1 MGKDSTILKRRQVL
15 AAKMNEPKDF
25 MARNLQI
32 FLVVG
37 WIIYPIAMVYSAITE
52 GGHLFSR
59 FSETMGSPIIAAIV
73 TLLLVVMIEVGVI
86 MFGRS
91 TVDDLV
97 EGVAAEDASFQ
108 RMFVAKL
115 ILFLACFVTSTTLS
129 ITGAGETTAFIR
141 KSQDPPVQLA
151 PDSIQQR
158 YDHLLALQAAT
169 IQDARTMTW
178 KGKITREGSK
188 IIQTAQAEIRK
199 IEDQRNKELAALEQ
213 TNTTTL
219 SEWMERTHQHSNWA
233 TWLSGLGQLIML
245 LTLIITGVYRAGEM
259 QCIEAPQ
266 SQSTSSPTPSGQG
279 ASASQPAA
287 AGAGSSASIDPAAL
301 AALVAAE
308 LERQQ
313 GAGRKVVKPFQA
325 ASPPPS
331 SSGNGPKAQ
340 AVGPQPTPQPVG
352 ADTSVA
358 QESQPPTGAAP
369 TDSHSAAPTVVER
382 TVAVR
387 IDKLKRDISTYY
399 PRCFSKAVTEKGSA
413 NPATCQRNRAK
424 VEALV
429 QELGQCGVEAEIDFV
444 TFKQILWK

>member
-1 MGKDSTILKRRQVL
+1 MSKDSTILKRRQVL
-15 AAKMNEPKDF
+15 AAKMTEPKDF
-25 MARNLQI
+25 MSRNLSI

-37 WIIYPIAMVYSAITE
+37 WVIYPIAMLYSAITE

-59 FSETMGSPIIAAIV
+59 FSETMGSPVVAAIV

-115 ILFLACFVTSTTLS
+115 ILFLACFATSTTLS
-129 ITGAGETTAFIR
+129 ITGASETTAFIR
-141 KSQDPPVQLA
+141 RSQDPPVQLV

-199 IEDQRNKELAALEQ
+199 IEDQRNLELAKLTE

-219 SEWMERTHQHSNWA
+219 SEWMARTDQHSNWA

-259 QCIEAPQ
+259 QCVEPQ
-266 SQSTSSPTPSGQG
+266 SQSQSTSPTPSGQG

-287 AGAGSSASIDPAAL
+287 AAPAGASLDPAAL

-313 GAGRKVVKPFQA
+313 GATRKVVKPFQA

-340 AVGPQPTPQPVG
+340 AVGPQPTTQPVG
-352 ADTSVA
+352 SDTSVA

-369 TDSHSAAPTVVER
+369 TAPHSAEPTVVER

-387 IDKLKRDISTYY
+387 IDKLKRDVATYY

-424 VEALV
+424 VEELV
-429 QELGQCGVEAEIDFV
+429 QELRQCGVEAIIDFSQY
-444 TFKQILWK
+444 KQILWK